1 MRCAASPVMSRPSS
15 CTRPAV
21 GGINPL
27 MVLNSVVLPAPL
39 GPIRPTISPAA
50 TVTLTSVSAARP
62 PNRWLIPMPAST
74 GPPRLAWPGP
84 VGIVAFPGARPVF
97 PGVIPSR
104 RLQADP
110 ENREET
116 AMTAITQSVDFDR
129 RGRVAVLTVN
139 NPPVNALSQHVR
151 QGLRDGVKQAI
162 ADAAVGAIV
171 IVCGGRTFIAGA
183 DITEFGKPPQAP
195 GLHEVLDLIESRP
208 KPGGSA
214 IHGTTL
220 GGGLEVTLAC
230 HYRVGVKDARFGL
243 PEVKRGILPGAG
255 GTQRLPRVVGV
266 EKGLQMMVSGDPIR
280 ADEALKSSL
289 IDEIVEGDLTAAGV
303 AFAEK
308 MLNEKRPLRK
318 IRDLDD
324 KLAAVR
330 GKPEVFAHFRKSVA
344 RQTRG
349 FKAPENIVKAVE
361 VAVALPFD
369 QGIKRERELFQELIT
384 SPESKAQRYFF
395 FAEREAAK
403 IPDVPSDTPAKDVKK
418 AAVIGAGTMGGGIAM
433 NFANAGIPVTVVE
446 MNQENLDRG
455 LGIVR
460 KNYEATASRGR
471 LTMADVE
478 KRMGLIHG
486 TTDWNAVR
494 DADMIVEAVFEEMPI
509 KKEVFAKLDGLAKPD
524 AVLATNTSTLDVDEI
539 ASATKRPESVIGTHF
554 FSPANVM
561 RLLENV
567 RGKKS
572 SKTTIATAMT
582 IGRRIAKVPVLVG
595 VCYGFVGN
603 RMLHQR
609 GQQAEKLILEG
620 ALPHQVDG
628 VLTDFGFPMGPFAM
642 GDLAGLDVGWRIR
655 KGRGVK
661 SPVADRICEL
671 GRFGQKT
678 GSGYFKY
685 EKGDRTPIPDAEVE
699 KIIVDV
705 STQMGI
711 TRRAI
716 SDQEILQRLLYPM
729 VNEGAKI
736 LDEKIAIRASDIDVI
751 WVYGYGWPVYRGG
764 PMFWADSVGLR
775 VLRDRLL
782 EFKHQSGDAFWTPA
796 PLLDRL
802 ATEAKGFTA

>member
-1 MRCAASPVMSRPSS
+1 
-15 CTRPAV
+15 
-21 GGINPL
+21 
-27 MVLNSVVLPAPL
+27 
-39 GPIRPTISPAA
+39 
-50 TVTLTSVSAARP
+50 
-62 PNRWLIPMPAST
+62 
-74 GPPRLAWPGP
+74 
-84 VGIVAFPGARPVF
+84 
-97 PGVIPSR
+97 
-104 RLQADP
+104 
-110 ENREET
+110 
-116 AMTAITQSVDFDR
+116 MTAITRSVDLDR
-129 RGRVAVLTVN
+129 RGRVAVLTVD

-151 QGLRDGVKQAI
+151 QGLHEGVKQAI

-171 IVCGGRTFIAGA
+171 ITCSGRSFIAGA
-183 DITEFGKPPQAP
+183 DITEFGKPPAAP
-195 GLHEVLDLIESRP
+195 GLLEVLDLVESSP
-208 KPGGSA
+208 KPVVA
-214 IHGTTL
+214 AVHGTAL

-243 PEVKRGILPGAG
+243 PEVKLGLLPGAG

-266 EKGLQMMVSGDPIR
+266 EKALSMIVSGDPIR
-280 ADEALKSSL
+280 ADDALKHGL

-308 MLNEKRPLRK
+308 VLAERRPLKK

-324 KLAAVR
+324 KLATVR
-330 GKPEVFAHFRKSVA
+330 CKPEVFASFRKSVA

-349 FKAPENIVKAVE
+349 IRAPENCIKAVE
-361 VAVALPFD
+361 AAVTLPFAE
-369 QGIKRERELFQELIT
+369 GLKREREVFLELLN
-384 SPESKAQRYFF
+384 SAESKAQRYFF

-403 IPDVPSDTPAKDVKK
+403 IPDVPADTPVKDVRK

-433 NFANAGIPVTVVE
+433 NFANVGIPVTVVE
-446 MNQENLDRG
+446 MSQEALDRG
-455 LGIVR
+455 LGVVR

-471 LTMADVE
+471 LTAADVD
-478 KRMGLIHG
+478 KRMGLIQG
-486 TTDWNAVR
+486 TTEWNEIR
-494 DADMIVEAVFEEMPI
+494 DADIIIEAVFEEMPI
-509 KKEVFAKLDGLAKPD
+509 KKQVFAKLDGLAKPD

-539 ASATKRPESVIGTHF
+539 ASATTRPASVIGTHF

-567 RGKKS
+567 RGAKS
-572 SKTTIATAMT
+572 SKSTVATVMT
-582 IGRRIAKVPVLVG
+582 LGRRINKVPVLVG

-620 ALPHQVDG
+620 ALPHQVDK

-661 SPVADRICEL
+661 APVADRICEL

-678 GSGYFKY
+678 GSGYFRY
-685 EKGDRTPIPDAEVE
+685 EKGDRTPIPDPEVE

-705 STQMGI
+705 ATEQGI
-711 TRRAI
+711 TRRHI
-716 SDQEILQRLLYPM
+716 TDEEILQRLLYPM

-764 PMFWADSVGLR
+764 PMFWADQIGLR
-775 VLRDRLL
+775 SVRDTMLA
-782 EFKHQSGDAFWTPA
+782 FHKATGDAFWTPA
-796 PLLDRL
+796 PLLARL
-802 ATEAKGFTA
+802 ADEGKGFTGQ

>member
-1 MRCAASPVMSRPSS
+1 M
-15 CTRPAV
+15 
-21 GGINPL
+21 
-27 MVLNSVVLPAPL
+27 
-39 GPIRPTISPAA
+39 
-50 TVTLTSVSAARP
+50 
-62 PNRWLIPMPAST
+62 
-74 GPPRLAWPGP
+74 
-84 VGIVAFPGARPVF
+84 
-97 PGVIPSR
+97 
-104 RLQADP
+104 
-110 ENREET
+110 
-116 AMTAITQSVDFDR
+116 TQSVDLDR

-151 QGLRDGVKQAI
+151 QGLRDGLQQAVADSAVSAVVI
-162 ADAAVGAIV
+162 ACA
-171 IVCGGRTFIAGA
+171 GRTFIAGA
-183 DITEFGKPPQAP
+183 DITEFGKPPAP
-195 GLHEVLDLIESRP
+195 PSLHEVLDLIESSA
-208 KPGGSA
+208 KPVIAA
-214 IHGTTL
+214 IHGTAL

-243 PEVKRGILPGAG
+243 PEVKLGLLPGAG

-280 ADEALKSSL
+280 ADEALKHGL
-289 IDEIVEGDLTAAGV
+289 IDAIVEGDLTAAAV
-303 AFAEK
+303 AFTEK
-308 MLNEKRPLRK
+308 VLDEKRPLKK

-330 GKPEVFAHFRKSVA
+330 GRPEVFAEFRKSVA
-344 RQTRG
+344 RATRG
-349 FKAPENIVKAVE
+349 FRAPENIIKAVE
-361 VAVALPFD
+361 AAVSLPFE
-369 QGIKRERELFQELIT
+369 QGLKRERELFGELLT

-403 IPDVPSDTPAKDVKK
+403 IPDVPADTAAKDVKK

-433 NFANAGIPVTVVE
+433 NFANVGIPVTVVE
-446 MNQENLDRG
+446 VAKDALERG
-455 LGIVR
+455 LGVVR

-471 LTMADVE
+471 LTAADVE
-478 KRMGLIHG
+478 KRMGLITG
-486 TTDWNAVR
+486 TTDFNAIR
-494 DADMIVEAVFEEMPI
+494 DADIVIEAVFEEMPI
-509 KKEVFAKLDGLAKPD
+509 KKEVFAKLDGIAKPD
-524 AVLATNTSTLDVDEI
+524 AVLATNTSTLDVNEI
-539 ASATKRPESVIGTHF
+539 ASATKRPESVIGMHF

-567 RGKKS
+567 RGNRS
-572 SKTTIATAMT
+572 SKSTVATAMAV
-582 IGRRIAKVPVLVG
+582 GRRINKVPVLVG

-609 GQQAEKLILEG
+609 GLQAEKLILEG
-620 ALPHQVDG
+620 ALPHQVDK

-642 GDLAGLDVGWRIR
+642 SDLAGLDVGWRIR

-685 EKGDRTPIPDAEVE
+685 EKGDRTPIPDPEVE

-705 STQMGI
+705 ATEQGI
-711 TRRAI
+711 TRRFI
-716 SDQEILQRLLYPM
+716 TDEEILQRLLYPM

-764 PMFWADSVGLR
+764 PMFWASQIGLPK
-775 VLRDRLL
+775 VRDKML
-782 EFKHQSGDAFWTPA
+782 EFQKATGDAFWTPA
-796 PLLDRL
+796 PLLTRL
-802 ATEAKGFTA
+802 ADEGKGFVNP